1 LFLWFKNA
9 IFINMDKAFAVR
21 TQEEMLDVLMT
32 PESSGPDVHYF
43 MIRGG
48 SEKKNITI
56 WQAGL
61 VGEEYIKT
69 YGHYHVSDF
78 IETYTVLAGEGII
91 LLQNR
96 KINEKGILI
105 DDEVEEARAIFVKAG
120 SVVQIPKNAGHLA
133 VNTGESWLVT
143 SDDSP
148 VNLNKMNEAAWPV
161 HADYEPVRKLHGFAY
176 YVVKKN
182 GKPFFIKNEN
192 YKNVPEII
200 IENA

>member
-1 LFLWFKNA
+1 
-9 IFINMDKAFAVR
+9 MDKAFAVR

-120 SVVQIPKNAGHLA
+120 SVVRIPKNAGHLA